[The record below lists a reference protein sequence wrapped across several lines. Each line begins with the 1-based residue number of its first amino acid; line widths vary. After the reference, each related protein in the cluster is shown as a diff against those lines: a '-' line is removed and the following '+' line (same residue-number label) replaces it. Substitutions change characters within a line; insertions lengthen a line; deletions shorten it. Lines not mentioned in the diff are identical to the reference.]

1 MGLSGVTLVV
11 LPTPAHLPRNL
22 HPVAAAESKTKKNN
36 KQKLNPS
43 NGLGAG
49 SSSSSSSSGFFLS
62 ELGVTV
68 SASGNSYSTLMYICH
83 LEKNQHVNT

>member
-11 LPTPAHLPRNL
+11 LSSPAHLPRNL
-22 HPVAAAESKTKKNN
+22 HPVAAAESKTKKKQN
-36 KQKLNPS
+36 QKLNPS

-49 SSSSSSSSGFFLS
+49 SSSSSSGFFLS

-68 SASGNSYSTLMYICH
+68 SASGNSYSTLMHISH